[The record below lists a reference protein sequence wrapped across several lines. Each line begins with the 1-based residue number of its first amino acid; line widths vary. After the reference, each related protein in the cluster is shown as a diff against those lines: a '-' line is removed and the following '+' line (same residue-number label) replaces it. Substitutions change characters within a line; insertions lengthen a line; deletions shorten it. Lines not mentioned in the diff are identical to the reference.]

1 MEKDRHMEAYQC
13 RLSRK
18 MKRLLFQQAA
28 AEFRTAN
35 KVIIDA
41 LYIYFGMDESQRKE
55 FKKAGIKAVDVRVES
70 GVSSSLDTMSTT
82 RTSKNG

>member
-18 MKRLLFQQAA
+18 MKKLLFQQAA

-41 LYIYFGMDESQRKE
+41 LYIYFGMDEAQRKA

-82 RTSKNG
+82 RI

>member
-13 RLSRK
+13 RLTRK

-28 AEFRTAN
+28 SEFRTAN

-41 LYIYFGMDESQRKE
+41 LYIYFGMDEKQRKE
-55 FKKAGIKAVDVRVES
+55 FKKAGIRAVDVRIEN
-70 GVSSSLDTMSTT
+70 GVYSSLDTMSTT
-82 RTSKNG
+82 RKNENS